1 MLAEESD
8 GSTSTF
14 DLPDEILRVLPSDP
28 FQQLDVARKLT
39 SIALSA
45 RISLLEA
52 ETSSLQ
58 SKLAEKDQQIADLYA
73 QIEALDASLSQ
84 TSDKLAKADE
94 EKGSLLKDNASLTS
108 TLKKLQRDVSKL
120 EVFRKTLMQ
129 SLQEDEESSAGG
141 PRIVAKPTPSDDD
154 VTFPSGS
161 SFICSQYSSTGNSFA
176 EDHEADG
183 RTRVDGKEFF
193 RQARSRLSY
202 EQFGAFLTNVKDLN
216 SQKQTKEETLR
227 KANEIFGPDN
237 RDLYA
242 IFEGLIN
249 RNLH

>member
-28 FQQLDVARKLT
+28 FQQVDVARKLT

-94 EKGSLLKDNASLTS
+94 EK
-108 TLKKLQRDVSKL
+108 
-120 EVFRKTLMQ
+120 
-129 SLQEDEESSAGG
+129 
-141 PRIVAKPTPSDDD
+141 
-154 VTFPSGS
+154 
-161 SFICSQYSSTGNSFA
+161 
-176 EDHEADG
+176 
-183 RTRVDGKEFF
+183 
-193 RQARSRLSY
+193 
-202 EQFGAFLTNVKDLN
+202 
-216 SQKQTKEETLR
+216 
-227 KANEIFGPDN
+227 
-237 RDLYA
+237 
-242 IFEGLIN
+242 
-249 RNLH
+249 

>member
-58 SKLAEKDQQIADLYA
+58 FKLAEKDQQIADLYA

-94 EKGSLLKDNASLTS
+94 EK
-108 TLKKLQRDVSKL
+108 
-120 EVFRKTLMQ
+120 
-129 SLQEDEESSAGG
+129 
-141 PRIVAKPTPSDDD
+141 
-154 VTFPSGS
+154 
-161 SFICSQYSSTGNSFA
+161 
-176 EDHEADG
+176 
-183 RTRVDGKEFF
+183 
-193 RQARSRLSY
+193 
-202 EQFGAFLTNVKDLN
+202 
-216 SQKQTKEETLR
+216 
-227 KANEIFGPDN
+227 
-237 RDLYA
+237 
-242 IFEGLIN
+242 
-249 RNLH
+249 